1 MAAALDATVAERWTL
16 RLRQGSKVTKR
27 RFDSLEAALDGLQ
40 QAIDEARPPR
50 LATAHAFVREVEP
63 VKQVALRAEIAGPQR
78 FFAQVNGGIDVRGD
92 GSPEAFTGRVSRAV
106 VEPRAGEGAVDAL
119 RRALSAAGAGPG
131 DPGPRRRARG
141 R

>member
-1 MAAALDATVAERWTL
+1 MAERWTL

-40 QAIDEARPPR
+40 QAIDAARPPR
-50 LATAHAFVREVEP
+50 LDTARAFAREVEP

-78 FFAQVNGGIDVRGD
+78 FFAKVNGGLDVRGD
-92 GSPEAFTGRVSRAV
+92 GSPEAFTGRVNRAA

-119 RRALSAAGAGPG
+119 RRALTVAAG
-131 DPGPRRRARG
+131 G
-141 R
+141 RPLNP